1 MTTEQILTHDDDH
14 ARQRG
19 SADGT
24 NNAIGTIEI
33 DPMNYQDAITWITH
47 YENGELGDHY
57 ALPEPLSGQWAGE
70 SLIEMGMGDWDDEML
85 NQYEDSYLEAWLD
98 TYLAHAR
105 NVIEAAA

>member
-19 SADGT
+19 SVDGT

-33 DPMNYQDAITWITH
+33 DPMSCQDAITWITH

-70 SLIEMGMGDWDDEML
+70 SLIELGMGDWDDEML
-85 NQYEDSYLEAWLD
+85 NQYEDAYLEAWLD